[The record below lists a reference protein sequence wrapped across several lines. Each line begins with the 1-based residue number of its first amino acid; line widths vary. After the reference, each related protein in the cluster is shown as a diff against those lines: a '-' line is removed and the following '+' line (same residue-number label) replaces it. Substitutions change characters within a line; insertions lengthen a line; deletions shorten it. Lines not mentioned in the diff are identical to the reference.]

1 MPLGTVKSHLFRAS
15 AGMGEFLAGEDRFL
29 ELAIDL
35 ELPREAIEAFVMDDC
50 LGGPAAM
57 GRRSIV
63 EASS

>member
-1 MPLGTVKSHLFRAS
+1 
-15 AGMGEFLAGEDRFL
+15 MGEFLAGEDGFL

-35 ELPREAIEAFVMDDC
+35 ELSPRGDRGLVMDDC